1 MKNVVLCLQ
10 NVQFCS
16 SVVSDFLQSHRLQH
30 ARLPCPSPTPRAYS
44 DSTSIKL
51 VMPFNHLILWHPLL
65 LLSSIFPSIRVFPKG
80 SVFRIRWPKYC
91 SFSFSISPFN
101 DYSGQIFFRMDWL
114 DLLEVQGV
122 LKSLQHHSSKASILP
137 CSTFYIVQL

>member
-1 MKNVVLCLQ
+1 MVCLSIQ
-10 NVQFCS
+10 LSQSLSRVQFFATPWTAAHWA
-16 SVVSDFLQSHRLQH
+16 FLAIINSWSL
-30 ARLPCPSPTPRAYS
+30 LKLM
-44 DSTSIKL
+44 SIES
-51 VMPFNHLILWHPLL
+51 VMPSNHLILCLTLL
-65 LLSSIFPSIRVFPKG
+65 LLPSVFPSIRVFSNE
-80 SVFRIRWPKYC
+80 SVLAIRWPKYW